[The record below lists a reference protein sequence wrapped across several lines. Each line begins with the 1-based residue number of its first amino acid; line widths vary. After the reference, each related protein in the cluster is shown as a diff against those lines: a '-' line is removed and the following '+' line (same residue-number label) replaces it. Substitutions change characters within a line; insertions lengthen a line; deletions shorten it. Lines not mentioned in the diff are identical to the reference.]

1 MDRRIRVVR
10 SDRMAGRRVMLVALL
25 AAAMTLPLSGGQEKY
40 LRGQN
45 VAPIFDGWE
54 ENPDGSFNMVFGY
67 LNRNYEEVVDVPV
80 GADNKFE
87 PGGND
92 QGQPTRFFPRRSRF
106 LFRVKVPKDF
116 GNKELVWTLT
126 THGRTDKAYATL
138 RPEYILDNALIEGGN
153 IGQRKERNEAP
164 VINVEGSDHR
174 ATVGR
179 PMTLTA
185 HITDDGIPKA
195 PPPGGIET
203 RRARFGLRAGW
214 FVYRGMGTIAFD
226 PPQSQP
232 FKRDSAAFVPADGHS
247 SVKVT
252 FSQAGRYVLRVTAD
266 DGGLFSVRDLTVTV
280 E

>member
-1 MDRRIRVVR
+1 MSRTDQV
-10 SDRMAGRRVMLVALL
+10 GRLRPVFVMLLVAGI
-25 AAAMTLPLSGGQEKY
+25 TPPLSGGQDKY

-45 VAPIFDGWE
+45 IAPIFDGWE

-67 LNRNYEEVVDVPV
+67 LNRNYEEVVDVPI
-80 GADNKFE
+80 GPGNSFE
-87 PGGND
+87 PGTAD

-106 LFRVKVPKDF
+106 LFRVRVPKDF

-126 THGRTDKAYATL
+126 AHARTDKAYATL

-153 IGQRKERNEAP
+153 IGQRRELNQAP
-164 VINVEGSDHR
+164 VITVEGNDHR
-174 ATVGR
+174 TTAGR
-179 PMTLTA
+179 PITLTA

-203 RRARFGLRAGW
+203 RKTKVGLRAGW
-214 FVYRGMGTIAFD
+214 FVYRGAGTITFD

-232 FKRDSAAFVPADGHS
+232 FKRDSADFVPANGNS

-252 FSQAGRYVLRVTAD
+252 FSQAGTYVLRVTAD
-266 DGGLFSVRDLTVTV
+266 DGGLFTVRDLIVTV